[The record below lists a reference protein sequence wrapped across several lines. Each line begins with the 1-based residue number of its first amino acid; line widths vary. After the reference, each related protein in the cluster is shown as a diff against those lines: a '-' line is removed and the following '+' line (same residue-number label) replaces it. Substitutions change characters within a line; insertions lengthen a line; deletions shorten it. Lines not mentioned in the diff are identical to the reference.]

1 MRQCTRFIHINVI
14 ERDNSTFIVNYNI
27 MYLLFLLDL
36 LDKVLDLCVLM
47 LMTEVIII
55 NFMFR
60 NISLYPANTG
70 QVITNCKDKN
80 CENPKAYK
88 WVECYYCGEWF
99 RQVCIGLKLKMKN
112 TVNLFCD
119 KCQ

>member
-1 MRQCTRFIHINVI
+1 MRQCTRFTNINVI
-14 ERDNSTFIVNYNI
+14 ERGNSTFIDNYSI

-36 LDKVLDLCVLM
+36 QLR
-47 LMTEVIII
+47 EVIII

-60 NISLYPANTG
+60 NIILYPADTG

-80 CENPKAYK
+80 CENLKAYK
-88 WVECYYCGEWF
+88 RVERDYCGEWF
-99 RQVCIGLKLKMKN
+99 HQVCIGLKLKIKN
-112 TVNLFCD
+112 SVNLFCD